1 MSTLLIDNRTGIT
14 TTTELFGDFLNLY
27 LRENPE
33 ITVIGIPSTS
43 STQYY
48 QSNTQVI
55 LSTTNLTTIESSP
68 IDLYRSIKSQ
78 VQISQGPSYQASDI
92 MIIHDDINSSIIE
105 QASTA
110 TSNYLADFS
119 TTIQENN
126 AVLQVKLVNP
136 GNALIKIFSLKYPV

>member
-33 ITVIGIPSTS
+33 ITVIGISSAS

-78 VQISQGPSYQASDI
+78 VQISQGSLYQASDI

-136 GNALIKIFSLKYPV
+136 GNASIKIFSLKYPV